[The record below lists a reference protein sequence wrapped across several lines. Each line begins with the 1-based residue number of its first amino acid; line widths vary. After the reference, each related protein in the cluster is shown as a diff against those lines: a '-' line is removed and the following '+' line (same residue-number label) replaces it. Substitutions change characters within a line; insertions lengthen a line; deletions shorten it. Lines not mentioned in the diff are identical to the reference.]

1 MPLEDQEKLLVHCHA
16 GKGKKVWLDADTFMK
31 HKVTIPEKYAYLLGD
46 ASGCKRTQ
54 KIPLWIV
61 FSLVQGNPG

>member
-1 MPLEDQEKLLVHCHA
+1 MPLEDQEKLLVHCHT

-46 ASGCKRTQ
+46 GSGCKRM
-54 KIPLWIV
+54 
-61 FSLVQGNPG
+61 